1 MRGLQRILSRTALI
15 AMAGTTVAS
24 SCVAVR
30 EDPTDE
36 PYGPGRNEEALEEE
50 REQVIRDSEL

>member
-1 MRGLQRILSRTALI
+1 
-15 AMAGTTVAS
+15 MAGTTVAS